1 MTKRASVSAYRTEGG
16 LEPLL
21 SVEHRVQWAALAYGC
36 STKVTAFPG
45 CCRARHRAVRSCAI
59 PAGTPSSIRFRTWRS
74 DAAKSPGHVDR
85 RQDARADV
93 PRTVPGTRADGH
105 ADHGSSLQIDDQ
117 LQPGRKLHRQV
128 ARASFSFVS
137 AFCLC
142 PPTAGATDPPWPE
155 CRPRSPRSAPFA
167 RPRAT
172 AASAACR

>member
-93 PRTVPGTRADGH
+93 PRTVPGTRAHGDGRPELSLRT
-105 ADHGSSLQIDDQ
+105 GSLE
-117 LQPGRKLHRQV
+117 PGCLTCAEPHPRCK
-128 ARASFSFVS
+128 A
-137 AFCLC
+137 AF
-142 PPTAGATDPPWPE
+142 G
-155 CRPRSPRSAPFA
+155 
-167 RPRAT
+167 
-172 AASAACR
+172 AASRFPMARCSTYSCSTGIGCPMAAEQVSISSC